1 MKTYTIHI
9 THQEAIR
16 SIIRLCEYDDEI
28 RNYEKAMSKN
38 TLIHIIDKE
47 IQKIKDSYSVYTRYM
62 WESYTS
68 KTIFERVKQEV
79 LFLQM
84 MK

>member
-1 MKTYTIHI
+1 MKTYAISI
-9 THQEAIR
+9 TYQEAIR

-28 RNYEKAMSKN
+28 RDYEKTMSKN

-47 IQKIKDSYSVYTRYM
+47 IQKLRDSYSVYTRYM

>member
-9 THQEAIR
+9 TYQEAIR

-28 RNYEKAMSKN
+28 RNYENVMSKN

-47 IQKIKDSYSVYTRYM
+47 IQKIRDSYSVYTRYM